1 MRMRNIKYATCCLA
15 VTMLVGCS
23 TKSASIVGNQRYE
36 TIEVATTAEQESVKE
51 IEEES
56 STVAPETAASAIAP
70 ETAAIAMKETKHK
83 VIRFRIYDLDGVDYV
98 PELASESSLIDMPGC
113 IVWRAGVEYPT
124 NAVYK
129 LNYVLNNNEEDITID
144 RENSAIYVDT
154 IDYGITDTIYHLKVR
169 TVSNNWELEDVT
181 LTTAEEIDVVEHVYR
196 DFSNMYVENPDYDFH
211 L

>member
-1 MRMRNIKYATCCLA
+1 MRNIKYATCCLA
-15 VTMLVGCS
+15 MTMLVGCS

-36 TIEVATTAEQESVKE
+36 TIEVATTAAQESIKE
-51 IEEES
+51 TEEET
-56 STVAPETAASAIAP
+56 STIAP
-70 ETAAIAMKETKHK
+70 ETTAIAVEETKQR
-83 VIRFRIYDLDGVDYV
+83 VTRFRIYDLDGVDYV
-98 PELASESSLIDMPGC
+98 PELESESSLIDMPGY

-129 LNYVLNNNEEDITID
+129 LNYVLNNNEEGITID

-169 TVSNNWELEDVT
+169 TASNNWELEDVV
-181 LTTAEEIDVVEHVYR
+181 LTTSEDINVVEHIYR
-196 DFSNMYVENPDYDFH
+196 DFSNMYVENHDYDFH

>member
-1 MRMRNIKYATCCLA
+1 MRNIKYATCCLA
-15 VTMLVGCS
+15 MVMLVGCS

-36 TIEVATTAEQESVKE
+36 TMEVATTAEQESVKE
-51 IEEES
+51 AEEETS
-56 STVAPETAASAIAP
+56 IIAP
-70 ETAAIAMKETKHK
+70 ETTAITVEETKQK
-83 VIRFRIYDLDGVDYV
+83 VTRFRIYDLDGVDYV

-129 LNYVLNNNEEDITID
+129 LNYVLNNNEEGITVD

-169 TVSNNWELEDVT
+169 TASNNWELEDVT
-181 LTTAEEIDVVEHVYR
+181 LTTSEDINVVEHVYR
-196 DFSNMYVENPDYDFH
+196 DFSNMYVENPDYDFY